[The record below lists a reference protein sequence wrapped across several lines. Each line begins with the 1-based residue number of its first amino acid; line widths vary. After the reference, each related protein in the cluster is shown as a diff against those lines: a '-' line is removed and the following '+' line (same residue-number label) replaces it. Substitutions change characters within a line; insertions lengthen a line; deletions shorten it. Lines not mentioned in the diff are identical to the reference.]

1 MQYVFIFNFYFH
13 ALLLLYVNYRC
24 VSLIDSSGCGGPSTP
39 VEQCVATVAAACVV
53 RETTIKK
60 MGLCLFAKKKDIFP
74 PLRYLVFYR
83 EQIVFYVLL
92 LPNPAPHGCTK
103 VDDIMRRLAG
113 KYFITAAVALLLAS
127 LAATYFIVQQA
138 AESFVFFAQRAA
150 G

>member
-1 MQYVFIFNFYFH
+1 MSITGVKF
-13 ALLLLYVNYRC
+13 
-24 VSLIDSSGCGGPSTP
+24 DSSGCGGPSTP
-39 VEQCVATVAAACVV
+39 VQQCVATVAAACAV
-53 RETTIKK
+53 RETKK
-60 MGLCLFAKKKDIFP
+60 MGPCLFAKKVHFP

-138 AESFVFFAQRAA
+138 AERFVFFAQRAA